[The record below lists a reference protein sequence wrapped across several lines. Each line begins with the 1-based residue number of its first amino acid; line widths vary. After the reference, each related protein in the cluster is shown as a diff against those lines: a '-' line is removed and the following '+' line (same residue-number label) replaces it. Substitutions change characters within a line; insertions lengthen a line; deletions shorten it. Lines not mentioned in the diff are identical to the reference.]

1 MFHPTQP
8 TNAQANAQ
16 ANAQPD
22 WQCFELAYRCYHMKG
37 DEARCIEY
45 LTKALACEDVEEG
58 KKQEL
63 ALLLSQLYDERGE
76 LLTSVEVASKYLAK
90 KHTQVGGC
98 VGSVRRSVGTKK
110 GGAQRRR

>member
-1 MFHPTQP
+1 MRSCSSSFSWRPPTHSRLYSP
-8 TNAQANAQ
+8 THSTYAQ

-76 LLTSVEVASKYLAK
+76 LLKSVEVASKYLAK
-90 KHTQVGGC
+90 KHTQVGG
-98 VGSVRRSVGTKK
+98 R
-110 GGAQRRR
+110 GGV